1 MVNQQIILRS
11 RSDRSPSRPG
21 CCQRENAIRSFKSP
35 RQESEAT
42 DEFFN
47 RLFLAITQEKGYPN
61 EHLELR
67 LGCWPYPQDRPC

>member
-11 RSDRSPSRPG
+11 RSARSPSRPVVLSTRKRDKVI
-21 CCQRENAIRSFKSP
+21 QISA
-35 RQESEAT
+35 QESEAT

-67 LGCWPYPQDRPC
+67 LECWPYPQDRPC